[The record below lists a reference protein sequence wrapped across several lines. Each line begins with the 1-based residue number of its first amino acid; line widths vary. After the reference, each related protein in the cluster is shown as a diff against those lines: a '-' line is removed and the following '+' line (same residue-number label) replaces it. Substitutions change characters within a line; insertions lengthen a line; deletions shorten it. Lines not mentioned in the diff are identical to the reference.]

1 MFMNNFGAWETEL
14 YHHGIKGMKWG
25 VRRYQNKDGT
35 LTEFGKKRYLNKN
48 GTYNYSSFQIDINRK
63 NPLTTKSRVARS
75 ILKSEIEKDRD
86 LNNAVSGLRNR
97 KDYKKLRKAEKIVDG
112 FLQKKL
118 NVKYTR
124 KSQFNGTTQM
134 ARKIVDDILRDNRKK
149 VDSSEELNRLG
160 LKDHL
165 GAMAVG
171 ALAGPYAAGAYTAS
185 RLSRDKKR

>member
-1 MFMNNFGAWETEL
+1 MNNFGAWETEL
-14 YHHGIKGMKWG
+14 CHHGIKGMKWG

-48 GTYNYSSFQIDINRK
+48 GTYNYSSFQIDINQK
-63 NPLTTKSRVARS
+63 NPLTAKSRVARS

-86 LNNAVSGLRNR
+86 SNNAVSGLRNR

-165 GAMAVG
+165 GAMAIG
-171 ALAGPYAAGAYTAS
+171 ALAGPYAASAYTAS
-185 RLSRDKKR
+185 RLARDRK